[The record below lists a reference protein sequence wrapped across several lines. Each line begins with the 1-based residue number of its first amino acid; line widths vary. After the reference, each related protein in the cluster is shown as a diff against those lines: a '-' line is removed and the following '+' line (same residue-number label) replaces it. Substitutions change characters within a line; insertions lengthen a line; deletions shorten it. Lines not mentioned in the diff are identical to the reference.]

1 MKCDVC
7 ESEQATVFLSQLVDG
22 KLQKVNLCPGC
33 ADEKGVTDPTGFALA
48 DMLQGMGKET
58 VTEKPAD
65 PGELTCPSCG
75 FTQTDFKKTGRFGC
89 ASCYDVFRDGLDSL
103 LEAMHKHTRHVG
115 KRPRNRPFPGPEDEE
130 DEGDL
135 PLLPELEEIEN
146 LQELANLGGTE
157 DVPEDATEPLTPLSK
172 LNELKESLQASVEAE
187 DYEEAARLRDAIAQL
202 EAQLKES

>member
-1 MKCDVC
+1 MNCDVC
-7 ESEQATVFLSQLVDG
+7 ECEKATVFLSQLVEG
-22 KLQKVNLCPGC
+22 KLQKVNLCPSC

-48 DMLQGMGKET
+48 DMLQGMGKES

-89 ASCYDVFRDGLDSL
+89 AECYRVFRDGLDSL

-115 KRPRNRPFPGPEDEE
+115 KTPRHRPFPPPPEEDDEE
-130 DEGDL
+130 EPLEGL
-135 PLLPELEEIEN
+135 GAFEN
-146 LQELANLGGTE
+146 LEDLANLSLPE

-202 EAQLKES
+202 ESELKDS